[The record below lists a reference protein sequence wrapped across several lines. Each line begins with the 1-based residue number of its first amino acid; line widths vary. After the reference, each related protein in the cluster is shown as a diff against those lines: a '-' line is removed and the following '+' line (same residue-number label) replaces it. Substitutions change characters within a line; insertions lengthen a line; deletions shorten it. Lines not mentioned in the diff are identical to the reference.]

1 VSKRPSYPVACLDY
15 DLPQEL
21 IAQEPLAER
30 TASRLLHV
38 RVASGEITD
47 RRFSDLLELLPHK
60 TLIVLNDSKVIP
72 ARVYGRRP
80 VDDLGQGG
88 GRVEVLFHR
97 WLDSGG
103 CEAVIGSGSPL
114 PVGAQVQLPGGWWF
128 ELLEA
133 KRLDGIRVRYI
144 KPDCSAA
151 DASELMG
158 YLDKHGLPPLPPYI
172 KRAEDAWIEADRER
186 YQTVYAASAGS
197 VAAPTAGLHFNE
209 AILAQLARSG
219 HIIENVTLHVGLG
232 TFAPVRVD
240 DLADHEM
247 HEELFLM
254 PESCA
259 KAYQEHRAAGEPV
272 LAVGTTSL
280 RVLHTVAGKSHTIS
294 SQSQSRATR
303 AFIYPGHGTDA
314 CDLLL
319 TNFHLPRSTLLALVY
334 AFGGE
339 ELLRRAYAY
348 AIEQRYRFYSYGDCM
363 LIDRRGSAG

>member
-1 VSKRPSYPVACLDY
+1 VSKHSSYPVAHLDY

-21 IAQEPLAER
+21 ISQKPLAER

-38 RVASGEITD
+38 RVTSGEITD
-47 RRFSDLLELLPHK
+47 RRFSDLPELLPSK

-97 WLDSGG
+97 WLASGE

-114 PVGAQVQLPGGWWF
+114 PAGAQVKLPGGWWC
-128 ELLEA
+128 ELLEP

-144 KPDCSAA
+144 KPDGSAA
-151 DASELMG
+151 EAGELMD
-158 YLDKHGLPPLPPYI
+158 YLEKHGLPPLPPYI
-172 KRAEDAWIEADRER
+172 KRAEDAGVKADRER
-186 YQTVYAASAGS
+186 YQTVYATSAGS

-209 AILAQLARSG
+209 AMLARLARGG
-219 HIIENVTLHVGLG
+219 HTIESVTLHVGLG

-247 HEELFLM
+247 HEELFLT

-259 KAYQEHRAAGEPV
+259 KAYQEQRAAGEHV

-280 RVLHTVAGKSHTIS
+280 RVLHTVAGQHGVDPKEARSGS
-294 SQSQSRATR
+294 TR

-334 AFGGE
+334 AFGGR
-339 ELLRRAYAY
+339 ELLRRAYVH
-348 AIEQRYRFYSYGDCM
+348 AIKQRYRFYSYGDCM

>member
-1 VSKRPSYPVACLDY
+1 MNKRPSYPVACLDY

-38 RVASGEITD
+38 RVASGEVTD
-47 RRFSDLLELLPHK
+47 RRFNDLPELLPPK

-80 VDDLGQGG
+80 VDNLGQGG

-97 WLDSGG
+97 WLDSGE

-114 PVGAQVQLPGGWWF
+114 PAGAQIKLPGEWWC

-133 KRLDGIRVRYI
+133 KHLDGIRVRYI
-144 KPDCSAA
+144 RPDGSAA
-151 DASELMG
+151 DAGQLMS
-158 YLDKHGLPPLPPYI
+158 YLDLHGLPPLPPYI
-172 KRAEDAWIEADRER
+172 KRAEDARFRADRER
-186 YQTVYAASAGS
+186 YQTVYAADAGS

-209 AILAQLARSG
+209 AVLKQLAGNG
-219 HIIENVTLHVGLG
+219 HNLESVTLHVGLG

-240 DLADHEM
+240 DLAEHEM
-247 HEELFLM
+247 HEELFHM
-254 PESCA
+254 PQACTR
-259 KAYQEHRAAGEPV
+259 AYQEQLAAGKSV
-272 LAVGTTSL
+272 LAIGTTSL
-280 RVLHTVAGKSHTIS
+280 RVLHTVAGKFRAIPRQIHSG
-294 SQSQSRATR
+294 ATR
-303 AFIYPGHGTDA
+303 AFIYPGHSTDA
-314 CDLLL
+314 CGLLL

-339 ELLRRAYAY
+339 ELLRRAYAH
-348 AIEQRYRFYSYGDCM
+348 AIKECYRFYSYGDCM
-363 LIDRRGSAG
+363 LIDRRDGTA